1 MTQKFSKDRAVAFYS
16 VYALH
21 AVKDLKETIEILPRG
36 DFDEQRW
43 GQFCGEAAVG
53 DFLSMLFLATKTC
66 PSGPLSFLE
75 GMIKA
80 VREISL
86 PMAQALAD
94 QLEAAVGQLKNDP
107 PDEAASPEAV
117 AAAAAKAAELF
128 AKLQRGAPG
137 AGAQE

>member
-1 MTQKFSKDRAVAFYS
+1 MTQKFSKDRAVAFYGI
-16 VYALH
+16 YAVR

-66 PSGPLSFLE
+66 PSGPLFFLE

-80 VREISL
+80 VRKVPL
-86 PMAQALAD
+86 PIAQALAD
-94 QLEAAVGQLKNDP
+94 QLAEQVSQLKNGP
-107 PDEAASPEAV
+107 PDEAASPEAA